1 VKPFFAP
8 DISAPGSIWRL
19 YRSLQRMSTSRSHR
33 EPALSAYGMIAKSL
47 RWRMVSSEESV
58 NFSGSCSSCIV
69 QSKSIG
75 VLFLANNSK
84 LDRLDQ
90 FAKGSLMLSSA

>member
-1 VKPFFAP
+1 V
-8 DISAPGSIWRL
+8 
-19 YRSLQRMSTSRSHR
+19 
-33 EPALSAYGMIAKSL
+33 IAASL

-58 NFSGSCSSCIV
+58 DFSGSCASCIV

-75 VLFLANNSK
+75 VLFLANNST

-90 FAKGSLMLSSA
+90 LPRGL